1 MKRALRIFSLLV
13 LVFLAGSA
21 LERLAPQKDLRD
33 FDAAAVG
40 KLDTDMWRSYYERHE
55 VRLFGQLI
63 GLLRDQYGM
72 PPIEATR
79 NAYRAAHAAF
89 VFKDGASRADYEK
102 ALPDLEAF
110 YANVSDRA
118 TRPFDAHRAA
128 VLELEWWIL
137 HRERSPELAR
147 GLAELQAA
155 IYQVPAEKFGEHARL
170 RAEAMVLRDDK
181 GSAITEADWT
191 RIGGML
197 DQSWKSLR
205 AGLY

>member
-1 MKRALRIFSLLV
+1 MKRLLIAVAVLGAALAV
-13 LVFLAGSA
+13 NDWM
-21 LERLAPQKDLRD
+21 APKRD
-33 FDAAAVG
+33 PRAFDAVAVG

-63 GLLRDQYGM
+63 TLLRQQFGM
-72 PPIEATR
+72 PPIEATL

-89 VFKDGASRADYEK
+89 VFKDGKARADYER

-110 YANVSDRA
+110 YASVSERA

-147 GLAELQAA
+147 GLADLQSV
-155 IYQVPAEKFGEHARL
+155 IYRTPAEKFSEHARL
-170 RAEAMVLRDDK
+170 RAEAMVLRDDRD
-181 GSAITEADWT
+181 SAIAESDWA
-191 RIGGML
+191 RIGAML
-197 DQSWKSLR
+197 DQSWKSLK